1 MKKMISRAA
10 PPKLHGDPDAMS
22 TVEISLGESMPS
34 SSSTVEINVAAD
46 PVDEESKEPM
56 DEVKPVG
63 TWVSRVTSAEEE
75 VDIAPDISEAEMAL
89 LMADEKKSARKRT
102 YEERGRRRKRGGQ
115 NLEYYTKWAGKR
127 EKQY

>member
-1 MKKMISRAA
+1 
-10 PPKLHGDPDAMS
+10 MS
-22 TVEISLGESMPS
+22 TVEITLCEPMPS

-56 DEVKPVG
+56 DHVSEVTKPAE
-63 TWVSRVTSAEEE
+63 TWASCVTSAAEE
-75 VDIAPDISEAEMAL
+75 VDVAPHISDAEMAL